1 MTGFSC
7 YIIDKLFKP
16 DQRVEFMAGESN
28 RIRNKKMG
36 EEEEKPLPRIVPKGS
51 GVYYSNCALVTSS
64 HRELSVLFGRIGPAE
79 GVTGLAEVY
88 ERHIY
93 MTVEQAI
100 DVAARDSDDRSKI
113 SGKSKNIGRRMGQ
126 AIDVARAILM
136 TTQNF

>member
-1 MTGFSC
+1 
-7 YIIDKLFKP
+7 
-16 DQRVEFMAGESN
+16 MAGESN

-100 DVAARDSDDRSKI
+100 DVA
-113 SGKSKNIGRRMGQ
+113 
-126 AIDVARAILM
+126 RAILM
-136 TTQNF
+136 TAQKFQENRKILEDVWDRR